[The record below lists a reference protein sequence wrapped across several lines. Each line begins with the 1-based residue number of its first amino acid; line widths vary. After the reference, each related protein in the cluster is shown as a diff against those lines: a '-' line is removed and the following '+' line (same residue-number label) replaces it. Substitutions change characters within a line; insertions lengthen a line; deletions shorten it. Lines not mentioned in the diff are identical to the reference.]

1 MQLWFAVRVCLQV
14 FGKIV
19 NVLVPSTPEEDID
32 YFGIIEEN
40 VRQVVGDYLDQ
51 HNLDQLEVY
60 KDSLGVLLQR

>member
-1 MQLWFAVRVCLQV
+1 M

-19 NVLVPSTPEEDID
+19 NVLIPSTPEEDID

-51 HNLDQLEVY
+51 HNLAQLEVY